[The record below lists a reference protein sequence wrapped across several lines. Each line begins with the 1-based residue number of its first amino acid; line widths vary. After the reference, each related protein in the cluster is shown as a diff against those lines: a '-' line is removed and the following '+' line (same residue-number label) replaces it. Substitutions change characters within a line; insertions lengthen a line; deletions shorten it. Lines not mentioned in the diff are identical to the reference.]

1 MAPLDAEP
9 AGNNAT
15 NVTDIGVTVEQTPED
30 LLLWAVV
37 CALVTFFGLGLAT
50 FKYFRDQYD
59 TPENK
64 KKRKDRSD
72 LEKREKEEKAVAG
85 VKREPIAAEQFLQKL
100 KQKKSDKQLN
110 IEVRAIVRNQDEFPN
125 TVAMTPENILL
136 NVNQDVIT
144 YDHSRVIL
152 YDIPEDE
159 GCSDY
164 INASFIDGYCRRK
177 EYIATQ
183 GPKQKTVPSF
193 WNMVWQER
201 VHCIVMATG
210 LFENANQQCDKY
222 WGDVFSM
229 HKYVKHGDIH
239 IWLESTMEISQLTIR
254 TIRIQREG
262 TPEQRIVR
270 HFEMIGFNDEG
281 TDAGFVLDCRRRVHD
296 YMLTADGPILV
307 HCRCG
312 GGKTAVFIA
321 VDYCLKELEAEGHVD
336 VYSAVLHLRKFRKN
350 MVRTLFQYRLV
361 YECIA
366 MYLQC
371 GITVVPAI
379 KFPGLASRLSVKD
392 PRTRMLGF
400 EKEFQTLKSQVTKL
414 SIGDCAG
421 GHRSENRSKSRDIM
435 LLPPERAR
443 PYLLTAESS
452 EHATD
457 FINAVY
463 VDGYY
468 QQNNFLVSQWPLQHT
483 IPDVWRLVFDYK
495 ITSVVV
501 LNDSK
506 FSRNYPCFWPTELD
520 QEQKFGP
527 IGVKY
532 LGSHKV
538 AHVTI
543 RAFAIRKNITCIP
556 LGDTNQD
563 VTIVKMFQ
571 LNSWPSKDKTP
582 FSSKSLIYL
591 MGFVEEWQ
599 QRTNPLN
606 PVLVLSKDGF
616 TRVGVYCA
624 CNYCCDQLKAEGEV
638 DIFNA
643 VRIIKKNRPA
653 LVPNVMEYIYCYSFL
668 VFVIEIMQE
677 DKPKIVIT
685 GPATKA
691 GQVNRGYDFTNHLSP
706 EDCSSLATTSDW
718 SYVTAYDSAVRDGSN
733 LAARGRVTTCVSPI
747 SQLQIPTVD
756 KTSSSSQ
763 PSVSSC
769 RSLDNPSPV
778 SPNRTPNYDRRR
790 KPSDREQVGRC
801 NSLEQNCA
809 SVRTQHLSDR
819 QPEKN
824 NNLLERSNS
833 NGSSVYYSSGS
844 IDTSSTNQSEAHNGR
859 SKNIGNSRTRR
870 PTLKR
875 QNAEER
881 VEMKSLQKR
890 S

>member
-1 MAPLDAEP
+1 MGKRLLMALSRQLSAIKS
-9 AGNNAT
+9 
-15 NVTDIGVTVEQTPED
+15 V
-30 LLLWAVV
+30 
-37 CALVTFFGLGLAT
+37 FG
-50 FKYFRDQYD
+50 FDD
-59 TPENK
+59 
-64 KKRKDRSD
+64 SSV
-72 LEKREKEEKAVAG
+72 EKEEKAVAG

-790 KPSDREQVGRC
+790 KTSDREQVGRC
-801 NSLEQNCA
+801 NSLEQNCS

-859 SKNIGNSRTRR
+859 SKNISNSRTRR

>member
-1 MAPLDAEP
+1 MAPGLTTEP
-9 AGNNAT
+9 GPNT
-15 NVTDIGVTVEQTPED
+15 TDISNIGVSVGEGSD
-30 LLLWAVV
+30 GILLWAMI
-37 CALVTFFGLGLAT
+37 CAFVTFFGLGLAT
-50 FKYFRDQYD
+50 CKYFRDQYD

-64 KKRKDRSD
+64 KKRRDKLD
-72 LEKREKEEKAVAG
+72 LQKREKEEKAVAG
-85 VKREPIAAEQFLQKL
+85 VKREPIASEQFLQKL

-144 YDHSRVIL
+144 YDYSRVIL
-152 YDIPEDE
+152 HDIPEEE

-164 INASFIDGYCRRK
+164 VNASYIDGYCQDK

-193 WNMVWQER
+193 WNMVWQEG

-229 HKYVKHGDIH
+229 HKYVKHGNIH

-262 TPEQRIVR
+262 ASTQRIVK

-296 YMLTADGPILV
+296 FMLTATGPVLV

-350 MVRTLFQYRLV
+350 MVRTLFQYRLI

-371 GITVVPAI
+371 GITVVPAVQ
-379 KFPGLASRLSVKD
+379 FPAVASRLSVKD

-443 PYLLTAESS
+443 PYLLTAESG

-468 QQNNFLVSQWPLQHT
+468 QQNNFMVTQWPLQHT

-495 ITSVVV
+495 ITSVVL

-506 FSRNYPCFWPTELD
+506 FSRNYPCFWPMELD
-520 QEQKFGP
+520 EEQKFGP

-538 AHVTI
+538 SHVTI

-556 LGDTNQD
+556 LGDSGQD
-563 VTIVKMFQ
+563 TTIVKIFQ
-571 LNSWPSKDKTP
+571 LNSWASKEKTP

-599 QRTNPLN
+599 QKTNPLN
-606 PVLVLSKDGF
+606 PVLVMSKDGL

-643 VRIIKKNRPA
+643 VRIVKKNRPA
-653 LVPNVMEYIYCYSFL
+653 LVPNVMEYIYCYSFIA
-668 VFVIEIMQE
+668 FVIEIMQE

-691 GQVNRGYDFTNHLSP
+691 GQVNRGYDFTNHILS
-706 EDCSSLATTSDW
+706 EETSSLAATSDW
-718 SYVTAYDSAVRDGSN
+718 SYVTAYDVSVCRDGSN
-733 LAARGRVTTCVSPI
+733 LAARGRVTTSVSPV
-747 SQLQIPTVD
+747 SQLQIPVVD
-756 KTSSSSQ
+756 KTPSSSQ
-763 PSVSSC
+763 PSISSP
-769 RSLDNPSPV
+769 RSLENTPSSSEQTV
-778 SPNRTPNYDRRR
+778 V
-790 KPSDREQVGRC
+790 SDRTRRMSE
-801 NSLEQNCA
+801 
-809 SVRTQHLSDR
+809 R
-819 QPEKN
+819 QPEEN

-833 NGSSVYYSSGS
+833 NSSSVYYSSAS
-844 IDTSSTNQSEAHNGR
+844 IESSGTSRAEGCDGRKGNQR
-859 SKNIGNSRTRR
+859 KDIGNSRTRR

-875 QNAEER
+875 QNAEDS
-881 VEMKSLQKR
+881 VELKSMQKR

>member
-1 MAPLDAEP
+1 MGKRLLMALSRQLSAIKS
-9 AGNNAT
+9 
-15 NVTDIGVTVEQTPED
+15 V
-30 LLLWAVV
+30 
-37 CALVTFFGLGLAT
+37 FG
-50 FKYFRDQYD
+50 FDD
-59 TPENK
+59 
-64 KKRKDRSD
+64 SSV
-72 LEKREKEEKAVAG
+72 EKEEKAVAG

>member
-15 NVTDIGVTVEQTPED
+15 NVTDIGVTVEQAPED

-706 EDCSSLATTSDW
+706 EDCTSLATTSDW
-718 SYVTAYDSAVRDGSN
+718 SYVTAYDSAIKDGSN

-756 KTSSSSQ
+756 KTPSSSQ
-763 PSVSSC
+763 PSASSC
-769 RSLDNPSPV
+769 RNLDNPSPV

-790 KPSDREQVGRC
+790 KTSDREQVGRC

-844 IDTSSTNQSEAHNGR
+844 IDTSSTNQSEAHNSR